1 VNGRPALGLLVVAGF
16 IGTIFDIAPV
26 FAHTAE
32 SFLTIERADVLT
44 DEDDEEL
51 TTTLIV
57 EGLQIPINGTEGAFG
72 YGILTDDGDAILVTH
87 THPGVMDS
95 EAQRFIEDPVWHNH
109 FVKLGDVEQCDEDQ
123 GVINIT
129 WQSPGVVTID
139 DNAAKINNVP
149 TDEFEGW
156 HSITGEPLSMMLGDD
171 VSDVISFKL
180 DPVFGEEGLEAVCL
194 TDIRSAEEEVNI
206 D

>member
-1 VNGRPALGLLVVAGF
+1 MNERPALGLLIVAGF
-16 IGTIFDIAPV
+16 IGTMFDIPPV
-26 FAHTAE
+26 FAPTAE
-32 SFLTIERADVLT
+32 SFLTIERANVLN
-44 DEDDEEL
+44 DDDEL
-51 TTTLIV
+51 TATLNV
-57 EGLQIPINGTEGAFG
+57 EGLLIPINGTGGAFG

-109 FVKLGDVEQCDEDQ
+109 FVKLDDVEQCGEDQ

-139 DNAAKINNVP
+139 DNTARINDVP

-156 HSITGEPLSMMLGDD
+156 DSITGEPLSMMLGDD
-171 VSDVISFKL
+171 VSKVISFKL
-180 DPVFGEEGLEAVCL
+180 DPVFGEDGLEAVCV
-194 TDIRSAEEEVNI
+194 TDIRSAEEGVNM